1 MKRFINLFVM
11 KPHFFLSLLSCLA
24 FFQSTAQILEVN
36 PAFPNVNDVV
46 TITYD
51 ATQGNAALVGQTQIY
66 CHAGLITSAS
76 TSPTNWQF
84 VQGNWGT
91 VDPEVAMTNI
101 GNNKHTIT
109 IDIDQFY
116 GFPVGTNVLKF
127 AFVFRTANGS
137 IVGRAADG
145 SDIYYDMYP
154 VNAGLL
160 ASFFHPT
167 SSTILD
173 INEQLS
179 IEAAANQS
187 STLTLK
193 EDGIVI
199 QTLSAATQLTY
210 NLIATTAGTHLLE
223 FIADNGSTQVI
234 DSAYYTV
241 NPQVLIQDAPYTNL
255 QNGINYI
262 NDTTVVLQL
271 YAPQKEHIYV
281 IGDFNAWSPTA
292 NYHMNLSTNNA
303 TWWLE
308 ISGLMPGQKYG
319 YQYLIDGNMRFADP
333 LSPLILDPNNDNN
346 IGALTNPT
354 PHPYPTGLTTGFVTV
369 MQPGAQPYNWSVPNI
384 AAPEKKDLVIYELL
398 VRDFV
403 AKRNYQTL
411 IDTLEYL
418 SKLGINAIELMPP
431 GEFEN
436 NESWGYN
443 PSFHMALDKY
453 YGTPE
458 KFKEFVDSCHARGIA
473 VIVDMVLNHAFGQ
486 NPMVKMYWDAANN
499 RPAANN
505 PWFNAICPH
514 EPYCWGYDFDHTRL
528 ATQAYIDRVNRY
540 WVETYNIDGFR
551 FDYTKG
557 FVNNANAYSI
567 ERINILKRMADEIWT
582 YKPNAYVI
590 LEHWCDNSEEEQLAD
605 HGMMLWGNTT
615 HGYQE
620 ALMGF
625 PTTSNIS
632 SGIYT
637 NRGWTVPHLVSYAE
651 SHDEERTMFKAL
663 TFGNNTNAAHNARDL
678 YTALGRAQ
686 ALAVTF
692 LTQPGPRMLWQ
703 FQELGYDISIDNP
716 CRVCNKPILWN
727 YYTQA
732 RRRQLYDVYAATLAL
747 RNNYETFRSLSF
759 QYSLTGAVKRVNMNH
774 SSMNGVSLSNF
785 ATTAQSGSANF
796 QHGGWWY
803 EYFTGDSVNVT
814 NTLMTFNLNPG
825 EYRIYTDVKLA
836 KPVITDAPVS
846 VEELEVSAF
855 DLNIY
860 PNPSQEKV
868 HVLFSSLN
876 IDPYELLLL
885 NSAGAVVFQ
894 KRGLSTLGTNDID
907 CEINELPAGEYHVLI
922 KLGQTYANKEFVKI
936 D

>member
-1 MKRFINLFVM
+1 MKHQFIL
-11 KPHFFLSLLSCLA
+11 LLSFCTLHLFA
-24 FFQSTAQILEVN
+24 NAQILELN
-36 PAFPNVNDVV
+36 PAFPTVNDVV
-46 TITYD
+46 TVTYD
-51 ATQGNAALVGQTQIY
+51 ATQGNAALVGQSQIY

-91 VDPEVAMTNI
+91 VDPQVAMTNI

-116 GFPVGTNVLKF
+116 GFPQSTNVLKL

-145 SDIYYDMYP
+145 SDIYYDIYP

-160 ASFFHPT
+160 ASFFHP
-167 SSTILD
+167 SNNTILD
-173 INEQLS
+173 INQVLP
-179 IEAAANQS
+179 IDAASNQTA
-187 STLTLK
+187 TLTLK
-193 EDGIVI
+193 EDGSVL
-199 QTLSAATQLTY
+199 QTLTNATQLNY
-210 NLIATTAGTHLLE
+210 NLTASTAGTHLLE

-234 DSAYYTV
+234 DSTYYTV
-241 NPQVLIQDAPYTNL
+241 NPQVLIQDAPYANL
-255 QNGINYI
+255 VNGINYI

-271 YAPQKEHIYV
+271 FAPQKEHIYV

-292 NYHMNLSTNNA
+292 NYHMNLATNNS

-308 ISGLMPGQKYG
+308 ISGLTPGQKYG

-369 MQPGAQPYNWSVPNI
+369 MQPGAQPYNWAVSNFT
-384 AAPEKKDLVIYELL
+384 APEKKDLVIYELL

-411 IDTLEYL
+411 IDTLDYL

-458 KFKEFVDSCHARGIA
+458 KFKEFVDSCHGRGIA

-486 NPMVKMYWDAANN
+486 NPMVNMYWDAANN

-528 ATQAYIDRVNRY
+528 ATQNYIDQVNKY
-540 WVETYNIDGFR
+540 WVDTYHIDGFR

-557 FVNNANAYSI
+557 FVNNGNGYSM
-567 ERINILKRMADEIWT
+567 ERINLLKRMADEIWS
-582 YKPNAYVI
+582 YKSDAYVI
-590 LEHWCDNSEEEQLAD
+590 LEHWCDNNEEKQLAD
-605 HGMMLWGNTT
+605 HGMMLWGNVT
-615 HGYQE
+615 HGYQQ

-625 PTTSNIS
+625 TNASNIS
-632 SGIYT
+632 SGIYS

-651 SHDEERTMFKAL
+651 SHDEERTMFEAL
-663 TFGNNTNAAHNARDL
+663 TYGNNTNAAHNARDL

-686 ALAVTF
+686 ALGVIL

-703 FQELGYDISIDNP
+703 FQELGYDISIDVP

-747 RNNYETFRSLSF
+747 RNDYETFRSLSF

-774 SSMNGVSLSNF
+774 STMNGVSMANF
-785 ATTAQSGSANF
+785 ANSTQSGIPNF
-796 QHGGWWY
+796 QHAGWWY
-803 EYFTGDSVNVT
+803 EYFTGDSINVT
-814 NTLMTFNLNPG
+814 NALSPISLQPG

-836 KPVITDAPVS
+836 QPEITDAPASIDDILVS
-846 VEELEVSAF
+846 DF
-855 DLNIY
+855 DLLIY
-860 PNPSQEKV
+860 PNPSQAQV
-868 HVLFSSLN
+868 HVGFSALQ
-876 IDPYELLLL
+876 IEPYEILLLDA
-885 NSAGAVVFQ
+885 SGAVVLQ
-894 KRGLSTLGTNDID
+894 RKGMTNNGENLI
-907 CEINELPAGEYHVLI
+907 ELQIENLPSAQYHFLVKVGKAI
-922 KLGQTYANKEFVKI
+922 ANQGFVKV

>member
-1 MKRFINLFVM
+1 MKKQLFLL
-11 KPHFFLSLLSCLA
+11 FSFLTTATFL
-24 FFQSTAQILEVN
+24 QAQILELN
-36 PAFPNVNDVV
+36 PAFPTVNDIV
-46 TITYD
+46 TVTYD
-51 ATQGNAALVGQTQIY
+51 ATQGNATLVGQSQIY

-116 GFPVGTNVLKF
+116 GFPAGTNVLKL
-127 AFVFRTANGS
+127 AFVFRNASGN

-154 VNAGLL
+154 ANAGLL
-160 ASFFHPT
+160 ASFFHP
-167 SSTILD
+167 SAGAILD
-173 INEQLS
+173 INEVLS
-179 IEAAANQS
+179 IDAAANQT

-193 EDGIVI
+193 EDGQIL
-199 QTLSAATQLTY
+199 QTLTNATQLSY
-210 NLIATTAGTHLLE
+210 NLTATSAGTHLLE
-223 FIADNGSTQVI
+223 FIADNGTTQVI
-234 DSAYYTV
+234 DSTYYTV
-241 NPQVLIQDAPYTNL
+241 NPIVVPQNPTYSNL

-271 YAPQKEHIYV
+271 HAPQKEHIYV
-281 IGDFNAWSPTA
+281 IGDFNSWTPTT
-292 NYHMNLSTNNA
+292 NYHMNLATNNT

-308 ISGLMPGQKYG
+308 ITGLTAGQKYG

-333 LSPLILDPNNDNN
+333 LSTLILDPNNDNN
-346 IGALTNPT
+346 IGAATNPN
-354 PHPYPTGLTTGFVTV
+354 PHPYPMGLTTGFVTI
-369 MQPGAQPYNWSVPNI
+369 MQPGAQPYNWAVTNFT
-384 AAPEKKDLVIYELL
+384 APEKKDLVIYELL

-411 IDTLEYL
+411 IDTLDYL
-418 SKLGINAIELMPP
+418 TKLGINAIELMPP

-486 NPMVKMYWDAANN
+486 SPMVNMYWDAANN

-514 EPYCWGYDFDHTRL
+514 EPYCWGYDYDHTRL
-528 ATQAYIDRVNRY
+528 AVQQYIDQVNRY

-557 FVNNANAYSI
+557 FINNANGYSM
-567 ERINILKRMADEIWT
+567 ERINLLKRMADEIWAF
-582 YKPNAYVI
+582 KPNAYII

-605 HGMMLWGNTT
+605 YGMMLWGNVT
-615 HGYQE
+615 HGYQQ

-625 PTTSNIS
+625 PNASNIS

-637 NRGWTVPHLVSYAE
+637 NRGWSVPHLVSYAE
-651 SHDEERTMFKAL
+651 SHDEERTMFEAL
-663 TFGNNTNAAHNARDL
+663 TYGNNTNSTHNARNL

-686 ALAVTF
+686 ALGVIF

-703 FQELGYDISIDNP
+703 FQELGYDISIDVP

-747 RNNYETFRSLSF
+747 RNEHETFRSLSF

-774 SSMNGVSLSNF
+774 SSMNGVSMANF
-785 ATTAQSGSANF
+785 ATSTQSGIPSF
-796 QHGGWWY
+796 QHAGWWY
-803 EYFTGDSVNVT
+803 EYFTGDSINVT
-814 NTLMTFNLNPG
+814 NALAPISLTAG

-836 KPVITDAPVS
+836 KPVITEAPVS
-846 VEELEVSAF
+846 VEELLVSAF
-855 DLNIY
+855 ELKVF
-860 PNPSQEKV
+860 PNPAQQSV
-868 HVLFSSLN
+868 NLGFTSLS
-876 IDPYELLLL
+876 IEPYDILLL
-885 NSAGAVVFQ
+885 NEAGQVVVQ
-894 KRGLSTLGTNDID
+894 KRGTTAIGNNQIDFNLEILSAGSYHFLVKVGNAMA
-907 CEINELPAGEYHVLI
+907 NEGFI
-922 KLGQTYANKEFVKI
+922 KVE
-936 D
+936 

>member
-1 MKRFINLFVM
+1 MKKQLFLL
-11 KPHFFLSLLSCLA
+11 FSFLSSDV
-24 FFQSTAQILEVN
+24 FFQAQILELN
-36 PAFPNVNDVV
+36 PAFPTVNDVV
-46 TITYD
+46 TITYN
-51 ATQGNAALVGQTQIY
+51 ATQGNAALVGQSQIY

-116 GFPVGTNVLKF
+116 DFPAGTNVLQF
-127 AFVFRTANGS
+127 AFVFRNASGN

-160 ASFFHPT
+160 ASFFHP
-167 SSTILD
+167 SAGSILD
-173 INEQLS
+173 INEVLS
-179 IEAAANQS
+179 IDAAANQT
-187 STLTLK
+187 STLILK
-193 EDGIVI
+193 EDGQVL
-199 QTLSAATQLTY
+199 QTLTNATQLNY
-210 NLIATTAGTHLLE
+210 NLTATTAGTHLLE
-223 FIADNGSTQVI
+223 FIADNGTTQVI
-234 DSAYYTV
+234 DSTYYTV
-241 NPQVLIQDAPYTNL
+241 NPIVVPQNPTYSNL

-271 YAPQKEHIYV
+271 FAPQKAHIYV
-281 IGDFNAWSPTA
+281 IGDFNAWTPTT

-308 ISGLMPGQKYG
+308 ITGLTAGQKYG
-319 YQYLIDGNMRFADP
+319 YQYLIDGALRLADP
-333 LSPLILDPNNDNN
+333 MSPLILDPNNDNN
-346 IGALTNPT
+346 INAQTNPN
-354 PHPYPTGLTTGFVTV
+354 PHPYPTGLTSGFVTL
-369 MQPGAQPYNWSVPNI
+369 MQPGAAPYNWAVNNFT
-384 AAPEKKDLVIYELL
+384 APEKKDLVIYELL

-403 AKRNYQTL
+403 AKHNYQTL
-411 IDTLEYL
+411 IDTLDYL

-453 YGTPE
+453 YGTPQ

-486 NPMVKMYWDAANN
+486 NPMVNMYWDAANS
-499 RPAANN
+499 RPAANS

-528 ATQAYIDRVNRY
+528 ATQNYIDQVNRY
-540 WVETYNIDGFR
+540 WVETYNVDGFR
-551 FDYTKG
+551 FDYTNG
-557 FVNNANAYSI
+557 YSV
-567 ERINILKRMADEIWT
+567 ERINLLKRMADEIWA

-605 HGMMLWGNTT
+605 YGIMLWGNVT
-615 HGYQE
+615 HGYQQ

-625 PTTSNIS
+625 PNASNIS
-632 SGIYT
+632 SGIYS
-637 NRGWTVPHLVSYAE
+637 NRGWALPHLVSYAE
-651 SHDEERTMFKAL
+651 SHDEERTMFEAL
-663 TFGNNTNAAHNARDL
+663 TYGNNTSSTHNARNL

-686 ALAVTF
+686 ALGVIF

-703 FQELGYDISIDNP
+703 FQELGYDISIDVP
-716 CRVCNKPILWN
+716 CRVCNKPILWT

-747 RNNYETFRSLSF
+747 RNDYETFRSLSF

-774 SSMNGVSLSNF
+774 SSMNGVSIANF
-785 ATTAQSGSANF
+785 ATTTQSGTPSF
-796 QHGGWWY
+796 QHAGWWY
-803 EYFTGDSVNVT
+803 EYFTGDSINVT
-814 NTLMTFNLNPG
+814 NALAPISLAPG
-825 EYRIYTDVKLA
+825 EYRIYTDVKLVQ
-836 KPVITDAPVS
+836 PVITEAPVS
-846 VEELEVSAF
+846 VEELMVSAF
-855 DLNIY
+855 ELKVF
-860 PNPSQEKV
+860 PNPAQQSV
-868 HVLFSSLN
+868 NLGFSALS
-876 IDPYELLLL
+876 IEPYDILLL
-885 NSAGAVVFQ
+885 NESGQVVVQ
-894 KRGLSTLGTNDID
+894 KRGTTAMGSNQID
-907 CEINELPAGEYHVLI
+907 FNLETLPAGSYHFLVKVGKAMANEGFI
-922 KLGQTYANKEFVKI
+922 KVE
-936 D
+936 

>member
-1 MKRFINLFVM
+1 MKHQVLLLT
-11 KPHFFLSLLSCLA
+11 FLSLFTFISK
-24 FFQSTAQILEVN
+24 AQILEFN
-36 PAFPNVNDVV
+36 PAFPNINDVV

-51 ATQGNAALVGQTQIY
+51 ATQGNAALVGQNQVY

-91 VDPEVAMTNI
+91 VDPQVAMTNI

-116 GFPVGTNVLKF
+116 GFPAGTSVLQF

-145 SDIYYDMYP
+145 SDIYYNVYP
-154 VNAGLL
+154 VNAGLV
-160 ASFFHPT
+160 AGFFHP
-167 SSTILD
+167 SASTILD
-173 INEQLS
+173 LNDPLQVV
-179 IEAAANQS
+179 AASNQTA
-187 STLTLK
+187 TLTLK
-193 EDGIVI
+193 EDGNVL
-199 QTLSAATQLTY
+199 QTLTNATQLNY
-210 NLIATTAGTHLLE
+210 NLTASAAGTHLLE
-223 FIADNGSTQVI
+223 FIADNGTTQII

-241 NPQVLIQDAPYTNL
+241 NPVVVPQNPPYSNL

-271 YAPQKEHIYV
+271 HAPQKEHIYV
-281 IGDFNAWSPTA
+281 IGDFNSWTPTT

-308 ISGLMPGQKYG
+308 ISGLTPGQKYG
-319 YQYLIDGNMRFADP
+319 YQYFIDGNMRFADP
-333 LSPLILDPNNDNN
+333 MSPLILDPNNDNN
-346 IGALTNPT
+346 ISAITYPNP
-354 PHPYPTGLTTGFVTV
+354 HSYPLGLTTGFVTV
-369 MQPGAQPYNWSVPNI
+369 MQPGAQPYNWVVNNFT
-384 AAPEKKDLVIYELL
+384 APDKKDLVIYELL

-411 IDTLEYL
+411 IDTLDYL

-458 KFKEFVDSCHARGIA
+458 KFKELVDSCHGRGIA
-473 VIVDMVLNHAFGQ
+473 VIVDIVFNHAFGQ
-486 NPMVKMYWDAANN
+486 SPMVNMYWDAANS
-499 RPAANN
+499 RPAANS
-505 PWFNAICPH
+505 PWFNTVCPH
-514 EPYCWGYDFDHTRL
+514 PPYCWGYDFDHTRL
-528 ATQAYIDRVNRY
+528 ATQQFIDQVNKY
-540 WVETYNIDGFR
+540 WIETYNVDGFR

-557 FVNNANAYSI
+557 FVNNANGYSM
-567 ERINILKRMADEIWT
+567 ERINLLKRMADEIWA

-605 HGMMLWGNTT
+605 YGMMLWGNVT
-615 HGYQE
+615 HGYQD

-625 PTTSNIS
+625 PNSSNIS
-632 SGIYT
+632 SGVYSS
-637 NRGWTVPHLVSYAE
+637 RGWSVPHLISYAE
-651 SHDEERTMFKAL
+651 SHDEERTMYEAL
-663 TFGNNTNAAHNARDL
+663 TYGNNTNAAHNAREL

-732 RRRQLYDVYAATLAL
+732 RRRQLYDVYSATLSL
-747 RNNYETFRSLSF
+747 RNNYETFRSLNF
-759 QYSLTGAVKRVNMNH
+759 QHSLTGAVKRVNMNH
-774 SSMNGVSLSNF
+774 SSMNGVSLANF
-785 ATTAQSGSANF
+785 AVTTQSALPLF
-796 QHGGWWY
+796 QHSGWWY
-803 EYFTGDSVNVT
+803 EYFSGDSLNVT
-814 NTLMTFNLNPG
+814 NALAPISLAPG

-836 KPVITDAPVS
+836 QPEITDAPVS
-846 VEELEVSAF
+846 VDELMVSAF
-855 DLNIY
+855 ELKVF
-860 PNPSQEKV
+860 PNPAGENVQIGFTA
-868 HVLFSSLN
+868 LGIN
-876 IDPYELLLL
+876 PYEILLL
-885 NSAGAVVFQ
+885 SQSGQVVLQ
-894 KRGLSTLGTNDID
+894 KRGTSNIGDNQIALDISD
-907 CEINELPAGEYHVLI
+907 FPAGDYHFLV
-922 KLGQTYANKEFVKI
+922 KVGNSTANEGFVKVN
-936 D
+936 